1 MYAFKVGQDLG
12 ARPRRHPACDRSCQL
27 FNPPCGTGDF
37 REGVRWE
44 VYCVVL
50 CRTHVGDSREDGRDS
65 CFDPATLRSR
75 EVDLGCEEH
84 SSRVAQLD
92 LRLLHNFQAGTEQ
105 TARDWQ
111 SQ

>member
-1 MYAFKVGQDLG
+1 MPWGYMYAFKKLGKTLVQGQDDIQHVTEVVNYLTLLVG
-12 ARPRRHPACDRSCQL
+12 
-27 FNPPCGTGDF
+27 
-37 REGVRWE
+37 REVL

-50 CRTHVGDSREDGRDS
+50 WRTHVGDSREDGRDS

-84 SSRVAQLD
+84 TSRVAQLD
-92 LRLLHNFQAGTEQ
+92 LRLLHNFQAGTEL